1 MKSGGEQE
9 FSSDKLSS
17 ACYLVFHWRWVYHQ
31 NIFNC
36 SPSTGERLAS
46 AAASLGLGRTGG
58 GVREGEVEGGGWRVD
73 SIRGVQTTFY
83 TMSLS
88 SHQLRWI
95 VQLETRTAERQNLT
109 PSEIYL
115 FTRFRRRKVTSQTKI
130 TEQ

>member
-58 GVREGEVEGGGWRVD
+58 GGGQGG
-73 SIRGVQTTFY
+73 RGGRRGLACGQHQGGSNNLLHHEFVFSSASMDCT
-83 TMSLS
+83 LS
-88 SHQLRWI
+88 D
-95 VQLETRTAERQNLT
+95 
-109 PSEIYL
+109 
-115 FTRFRRRKVTSQTKI
+115 
-130 TEQ
+130 